1 MWSVQKHIKHLGD
14 PANLSASGVMDL
26 KSWTKSSTASV
37 VWGETV
43 VIRDAAFGHFWPFG
57 LTTEGE
63 TGHVE
68 SYYKLLNCR
77 PPVIYHL
84 HHHVYAFWCFD
95 GLTMLK
101 TTTTDASLSLFKSNM
116 QCCQYRMRCHFWLLI
131 PNSKGTVTHHRQRL
145 RERSYCTLFKNHEQN
160 KILVIGPFTLPPG
173 EKNDRGSKLG
183 SDQAVSSWLANE

>member
-1 MWSVQKHIKHLGD
+1 M
-14 PANLSASGVMDL
+14 
-26 KSWTKSSTASV
+26 
-37 VWGETV
+37 VWEETV

-116 QCCQYRMRCHFWLLI
+116 QCCQYRMRCYFWLLI
-131 PNSKGTVTHHRQRL
+131 PNSKGTGTHHRQRL
-145 RERSYCTLFKNHEQN
+145 RERSYCTLFKNNEQN
-160 KILVIGPFTLPPG
+160 KILVISLSRCHLEKKMTEAAGEGQIRPSAPG
-173 EKNDRGSKLG
+173 
-183 SDQAVSSWLANE
+183 WLMNNSFHSNGRP